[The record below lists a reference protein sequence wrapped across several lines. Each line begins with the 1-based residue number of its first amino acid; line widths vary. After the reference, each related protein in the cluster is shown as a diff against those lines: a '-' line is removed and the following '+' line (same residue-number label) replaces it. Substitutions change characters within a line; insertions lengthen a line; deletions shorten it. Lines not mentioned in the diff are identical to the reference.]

1 MFNEKKEE
9 YSKKQS
15 KNIEVWQ
22 SPKYI
27 EARDKAIELIESK
40 KYGLKEGDFWILMN
54 ETKTGKMGYSGLIIS
69 HNGCLKINDN
79 LDNKINPDGFSMSMQ
94 GYNNSLIYTY
104 KDDEVYEVGEVSKD
118 NCTNAYPYAMAL
130 KRCFDRAVLKKCKLA
145 YAGVY
150 SDSEAEEFSKKDAD
164 TDEFVKQTQE
174 DDKKIDKAKLD
185 ALNKSIENN
194 NIDDSV
200 VEIILS
206 QYGYTSTKEIKMKDY
221 MKIVN
226 DLKSKVKEE

>member
-1 MFNEKKEE
+1 MFGEKKEE
-9 YSKKQS
+9 YSRKQG

-22 SPKYI
+22 SPKYV

-40 KYGLKEGDFWILMN
+40 KYGLTEGDFWILMN

-79 LDNKINPDGFSMSMQ
+79 LDNKINPEGFSVSIQ

-104 KDDEVYEVGEVSKD
+104 KDNEVYEVGEVSKD

-150 SDSEAEEFSKKDAD
+150 SDSEAEEFAKKDS
-164 TDEFVKQTQE
+164 EQE
-174 DDKKIDKAKLD
+174 DSREEKINSTYATALINSIKNNMLDVNGTDKEVLAK
-185 ALNKSIENN
+185 
-194 NIDDSV
+194 
-200 VEIILS
+200 
-206 QYGYTSTKEIKMKDY
+206 YGYEKVEDIKMKDY
-221 MKIVN
+221 TKIVN
-226 DLKSKVKEE
+226 EFKKKVD

>member
-1 MFNEKKEE
+1 MFNEKKQE
-9 YSKKQS
+9 YSKKQGI
-15 KNIEVWQ
+15 NIDVWQ

-27 EARDKAIELIESK
+27 EAKDKAIELIESK
-40 KYGLKEGDFWILMN
+40 KYGLTEGDFWILMN

-69 HNGCLKINDN
+69 HNGCLKINDK
-79 LDNKINPDGFSMSMQ
+79 LDNKIKPDGFSVALN

-104 KDDEVYEVGEVSKD
+104 CDEDVYEVGEVSKD

-150 SDSEAEEFSKKDAD
+150 SDSEAEEFRKK
-164 TDEFVKQTQE
+164 EE
-174 DDKKIDKAKLD
+174 DDNEGNELIDKKQRD
-185 ALNKSIENN
+185 ALEESIKANMFDVSGKDKE
-194 NIDDSV
+194 V
-200 VEIILS
+200 LEKFGYKKLEEI
-206 QYGYTSTKEIKMKDY
+206 QIKNY

-226 DLKSKVKEE
+226 EFRKIKGGEV

>member
-9 YSKKQS
+9 YSKKQG

-40 KYGLKEGDFWILMN
+40 KYGLTEGDFWILMN

-69 HNGCLKINDN
+69 HNGCLKINDS
-79 LDNKINPDGFSMSMQ
+79 LENKIKPDGFSVVFS

-104 KDDEVYEVGEVSKD
+104 KDEDVYEVGEVSKD

-150 SDSEAEEFSKKDAD
+150 SDSEAEEFTKKDDEIEEDELITETQIQALYELIRSKKI
-164 TDEFVKQTQE
+164 
-174 DDKKIDKAKLD
+174 KKEYVL
-185 ALNKSIENN
+185 
-194 NIDDSV
+194 
-200 VEIILS
+200 EILKTK
-206 QYGYTSTKEIKMKDY
+206 GYTKLANIKMKDY
-221 MKIVN
+221 MTIVKIFESIKGS
-226 DLKSKVKEE
+226 DE